1 MSNANKI
8 ISLNITK
15 FPQHLLIPGI
25 KNDISIQA
33 LNYSGKKESFK
44 FDFEGENLK
53 IDVEPE
59 NFKSKIE
66 FEPGESKALDLM
78 LEPTN
83 DGYGKLTINVHWL
96 KIIEHTVLVQKVR
109 DSVQTSKIKKILDK
123 LTFRTTET
131 TEKFNPNDFIIDMNE
146 KVIKQAEKQL
156 ASLTEQ
162 YKSEQSSGKSSSELL
177 AKMEAYKKQ
186 IAKGYLSIDK
196 PQRSLKLAM
205 MLSNKNEQRDFYINL
220 IRAYAFK
227 KLEPTLQIVQNL
239 SDLDKKQKILKTLA
253 LDQIP
258 DDPEQSIKIASL
270 IQNPSIKENLL
281 INIYNQ
287 INNSD
292 PLMALKLR
300 DLIDNNVL
308 KIKLLFNI
316 ARKLRE
322 ENKNTDLIQVINL
335 IIKTLLNSLA
345 AGLDKSIYKM
355 LKNAIYA
362 LAETDNPTSANAFI
376 ERIPIKEVKDKI
388 LKDLSNDVY
397 MMAEEVQTQ
406 IESEILFSQYFILNT
421 YVSGISNEIKNFSTS
436 GGNISNNVL
445 ESDFNFT
452 TVFISLFGFDFSTF
466 PILDRVYNDLKY
478 TLNKSIAYYTFP
490 SKKNYN
496 QEEIRTLTTS
506 LKQFFKN
513 FENISSQVLIY
524 NLDFIPYLGKPTVI
538 LPQES
543 NLDNI
548 IYQKIKKIGD
558 VINIIVDDS
567 LFNGGRISDDLKQI
581 LPPNKCKIN
590 NLVLSYEFI
599 NDYDIFKTLI
609 QSLL

>member
-15 FPQHLLIPGI
+15 FPQNLLIPGI
-25 KNDISIQA
+25 KNEIFIQA
-33 LNYSGKKESFK
+33 LNYSSQKENFK
-44 FDFEGENLK
+44 FIFEGENLN

-59 NFKSKIE
+59 IFKNNIE
-66 FEPGESKALDLM
+66 FGPGESKTINLM

-96 KIIEHTVLVQKVR
+96 KIVEHTVQVQKVR

-123 LTFRTTET
+123 QTFKTTET
-131 TEKFNPNDFIIDMNE
+131 AEKFNPKDFIIDMNE
-146 KVIKQAEKQL
+146 KVLKQAEKQL

-162 YKSEQSSGKSSSELL
+162 YKSDQSSGKSSSELL
-177 AKMEAYKKQ
+177 EKMEAYKKQ
-186 IAKGYLSIDK
+186 IAKGYLSIDN
-196 PQRSLKLAM
+196 PQRSLKLAL

-220 IRAYAFK
+220 IRAYAYK

-239 SDLDKKQKILKTLA
+239 PDLDKKQKILKILA

-258 DDPEQSIKIASL
+258 DDPEQSIKIANL

-281 INIYNQ
+281 ISIYTQ

-292 PLMALKLR
+292 PLVALKLR
-300 DLIDNNVL
+300 DLIDNNDL

-322 ENKNTDLIQVINL
+322 ENKNADVIQVINL
-335 IIKTLLNSLA
+335 IIKTLLKSLV
-345 AGLDKSIYKM
+345 AGFDKSIYKM

-362 LAETDNPTSANAFI
+362 LAETDSPASANAFI
-376 ERIPIKEVKDKI
+376 ERIPIQEVKDRI
-388 LKDLSNDVY
+388 LKDLFDDIY
-397 MMAEEVQTQ
+397 MMVEEIQTQ
-406 IESEILFSQYFILNT
+406 IESEIAFSQYFILNT
-421 YVSGISNEIKNFSTS
+421 YVSGISSEIKNFSLS

-445 ESDFNFT
+445 ESNFNFN

-513 FENISSQVLIY
+513 FENISSQVAVY

-538 LPQES
+538 LSQD
-543 NLDNI
+543 NDLDNI
-548 IYQKIKKIGD
+548 LYQKIKKIGD
-558 VINIIVDDS
+558 TINIIVDDS
-567 LFNGGRISDDLKQI
+567 LFNGGKISEDLKQI
-581 LPPNKCKIN
+581 FPPNKCKIS

-609 QSLL
+609 QSIL